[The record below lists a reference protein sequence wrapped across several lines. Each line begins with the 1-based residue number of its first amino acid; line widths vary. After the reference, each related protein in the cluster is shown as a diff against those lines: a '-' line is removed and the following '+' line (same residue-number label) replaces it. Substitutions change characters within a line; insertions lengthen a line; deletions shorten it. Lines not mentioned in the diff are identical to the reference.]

1 VDGVGSDNPIGA
13 DNQQERLDAYLA
25 GFVDGEGTFHVA
37 LQRNPSTRAG
47 WQLVPEFHVSQNPER
62 REVLDLLQRRLGC
75 GRIRENHRG
84 SRDISLVLVVRN
96 RNDLVERVIPFFDD
110 QPLLSSKQLEFLTFR
125 SIVHAMAAKR
135 HLEPEGFEALKALAL
150 TMNGGGRYRR
160 VHRQVA
166 PESSEAICRTPVAQ
180 PVKIWSDLHGDME
193 SQAEREMTWPTDA
206 HVVRPGNKSDTRCL

>member
-1 VDGVGSDNPIGA
+1 MSSDNPIGA

-37 LQRNPSTRAG
+37 LQRNPTTRAG

-84 SRDISLVLVVRN
+84 SRDTSLVLVVRN
-96 RNDLVERVIPFFDD
+96 RNDLVDRVIPFFER
-110 QPLLSSKQLEFLTFR
+110 QPLLSSKQIEFESFR
-125 SIVHAMAAKR
+125 FIVLAMKAGR
-135 HLEPEGFEALKALAL
+135 HLDPEGFAALKERALA
-150 TMNGGGRYRR
+150 MNGGGRYPR

-180 PVKIWSDLHGDME
+180 PVKIWSDLHGD
-193 SQAEREMTWPTDA
+193 
-206 HVVRPGNKSDTRCL
+206 V